1 MQYLTHLTEARV
13 STRQHGPQNGTPN
26 NMNPTEEESAVD
38 DVAPAVWK
46 LPCSEMKFVA
56 KVANADGGHPAYLMK
71 AKGPGDVWKEIEIPV
86 TLILSPAQLARHL
99 IERGVE
105 LYSNDA
111 AKHVADYLRTCSGGQ
126 TLLRAKSDGW
136 IDNGSELSYVFGNE
150 RYSDRVER
158 VIRVEPKARASAGTI
173 TDWLKVTALCAG
185 NPLMIVALCFAFA
198 SGLLKLFGQSGV
210 CVNLVGNSSTG
221 KSTILRL
228 VQALTGSPECLAT
241 WEATANGL
249 EAYAALHKDFP
260 LIIDELGQSDI
271 ASFGQSVYRLT
282 NGTGKARATMNGGL
296 AERAQMA
303 SVIISAGEE
312 SPADRIRR
320 SGQQAMAGQLARFL
334 TLQVNGQHGAFDNLH
349 GESDGAA
356 FSALVR
362 SKLREVHGVAWPLFV
377 QYVAADI
384 PAVRCKH
391 DEYYRHFHADISEG
405 CKLDPSDGVQQRVLE
420 HFAFAAFSAFVA
432 IDACVLSITRADV
445 FEAMRR
451 CFADWLKQ
459 YRADAR
465 TPEDEIVEEV
475 CDIVLKHRNRLPP
488 YSAFRDAGRDTQ
500 IGFIHADNGVDMVL
514 LLRPTMDKINKKYG
528 KKRVKEVLVRKGLL
542 ILGLE
547 GRPTSQ
553 FVVPGHANLKPST
566 YALRKDAIFA
576 E

>member
-1 MQYLTHLTEARV
+1 
-13 STRQHGPQNGTPN
+13 
-26 NMNPTEEESAVD
+26 MNPNEDESAAAD
-38 DVAPAVWK
+38 AAPGVWK

-56 KVANADGGHPAYLMK
+56 KVANADGSHPAYLMEF
-71 AKGPGDVWKEIEIPV
+71 KGAGDVWKEIEIPV
-86 TLILSPAQLARHL
+86 TSILSPAQLARHL

-111 AKHVADYLRTCSGGQ
+111 AKHVTEFLRTCNGGK
-126 TLLRAKSDGW
+126 TLLRAERDGW
-136 IDNGSELSYVFGNE
+136 IDCGKEPSYVFGNE
-150 RYSDRVER
+150 RYSDRTER
-158 VIRVEPKARASAGTI
+158 VIRIQASMRASAGTLS
-173 TDWLKVTALCAG
+173 DWVKVTPLCSG
-185 NPLMIVALCFAFA
+185 NPLMIVALCFAFG

-228 VQALTGSPECLAT
+228 LQALIGSPEYLAN

-249 EAYAALHKDFP
+249 EAYAAQHKDLP
-260 LIIDELGQSDI
+260 LVIDELGQSDV
-271 ASFGQSVYRLT
+271 ACFGQSVYLLT
-282 NGTGKARATMNGGL
+282 NGSGRLRAKTNGGL
-296 AERAQMA
+296 ADQAQLSTM
-303 SVIISAGEE
+303 IISAGEE

-320 SGQQAMAGQLARFL
+320 SGQQAMAGQLARFI
-334 TLQVNGQHGAFDNLH
+334 TLPVDGQYGAFDNLH
-349 GESDGAA
+349 GESNGAA

-362 SKLREVHGVAWPLFV
+362 SKLREVHGVAWPSFA
-377 QYVAADI
+377 QYVAANI
-384 PAVRCKH
+384 PAVRRKH
-391 DEYYRHFHADISEG
+391 EEYFAGLKVAISEG
-405 CKLDPSDGVQQRVLE
+405 CKLASSDGVQQRVLE
-420 HFAFAAFSAFVA
+420 HFAFAAFSGFVA
-432 IDACVLSITRADV
+432 IDARAV
-445 FEAMRR
+445 GFTTGEIAAAMCS

-488 YSAFRDAGRDTQ
+488 YSAFCDAERDTQ
-500 IGFIHADNGVDMVL
+500 IGFTHTANGIDMVL

-528 KKRVKEVLVRKGLL
+528 KKRVKEVLLRKELL
-542 ILGLE
+542 IRGLD

-566 YALRKDAIFA
+566 YALRKDVIFA